1 MAITK
6 EKKEEILKD
15 LADKFGRAKAVY
27 FSDYSGLSVKQM
39 GELRKKL
46 RNEGSDY
53 LVAKKTLMRLSVK
66 KASLPELPDELME
79 GPVGAAF
86 GYEDVVVP
94 VKVLNDFSKEF
105 NALNILGGL
114 VEGKYITKEEAIEL
128 AKLPSRDELL
138 AKLVGALKAPISG
151 FHGVLSGVLR
161 NFVGV
166 VSAYQEKKGEDAPA
180 KEANADATQEE
191 AKADTTQEEDKT
203 DATQEEAKTDA
214 TQEEANADEKPE
226 PSDETK

>member
-1 MAITK
+1 MK
-6 EKKEEILKD
+6 
-15 LADKFGRAKAVY
+15 
-27 FSDYSGLSVKQM
+27 LSVK
-39 GELRKKL
+39 
-46 RNEGSDY
+46 N
-53 LVAKKTLMRLSVK
+53 
-66 KASLPELPDELME
+66 ASLPEIPEDLME

-94 VKVLNDFSKEF
+94 VKVLNNFSKEF
-105 NALNILGGL
+105 DALNILGGL

-138 AKLVGALKAPISG
+138 AKLVGVLKAPISG

-166 VSAYQEKKGEDAPA
+166 VSAYQEKKGKDAPT
-180 KEANADATQEE
+180 KETPKEE
-191 AKADTTQEEDKT
+191 AKADTPTEDAQADETKADAPEEDATEDEAKA
-203 DATQEEAKTDA
+203 DAPEEEAKVDA
-214 TQEEANADEKPE
+214 PEEEAKVDAPKEEAKVDAPKGEAKVDAPKDEAKADAPEEEAKPE